1 MSNWERVAWCEG
13 MFLRPQHFQ
22 QQERYILNE
31 SSTFASH
38 LATYPWGVIELL
50 LDDALLKQSTFA
62 LKKANVVMPD
72 SRVLLSPL
80 RDQLPESLTIDKN
93 TKDRTVVIAVPMEQA
108 NSTTISS
115 MGDNQVTRYHF
126 KDQTIVDTS
135 GNLGE
140 EVLQLASL
148 AIELKL
154 DSERLTGYYTL
165 PIARIVEVTNEGNII
180 LDQHF
185 IPPTLN
191 AQLNPNIHGLLSS
204 LVGKIKLRADTLAGR
219 LNHSQ
224 GNASSIADFLMLQTL
239 NRYEPVLKHYST
251 IEGTHPETICQLL
264 YGMAGELATY
274 ASSRK
279 RPSELPVYT
288 HNGLTDVFSK
298 LSGVL
303 NQCLSTVLEQTA
315 IQIPIETTKF
325 GIHIASV
332 ADKTLLAKSQF
343 VLAVKADIE
352 PEELRKRFPAQVK
365 IGPVEHIRDLVNNQ
379 LQGISVDALPVAP
392 RQIPYHSGFH
402 YFQLDKS
409 NDYWARLDASG
420 GIAIHLSGNYPSL
433 SLQCWSVSQ

>member
-31 SSTFASH
+31 SSSFASH
-38 LATYPWGVIELL
+38 LTAYPWGVVELIIDESL
-50 LDDALLKQSTFA
+50 LAQSAFA
-62 LKKANVVMPD
+62 VKKINAVMPD
-72 SRVLLSPL
+72 SRVLLSPQ
-80 RDQLPESLTIDKN
+80 RDQLPEPIKIDKN
-93 TKDRTVVIAVPMEQA
+93 TKDKVIVLAIPIEQA
-108 NSTTISS
+108 NATTISTL
-115 MGDNQVTRYHF
+115 GDNQVTRYHF

-148 AIELKL
+148 TVELKL
-154 DSERLTGYYTL
+154 DSERLTGFYTL
-165 PIARIVEVTNEGNII
+165 PIARVIEVTDEGNII
-180 LDQHF
+180 LDKNF

-191 AQLNPNIHGLLSS
+191 AQLNPNIQSLLTG

-224 GNASSIADFLMLQTL
+224 GNATSIADFLMLQTL

-251 IEGTHPETICQLL
+251 IKGTHPETICQLL

-288 HNGLTDVFSK
+288 HKGLSEVFSQ
-298 LSGVL
+298 LSNAL
-303 NQCLSTVLEQTA
+303 NHCLSTVLEQTA

-332 ADKTLLAKSQF
+332 PDKKLLATSQF

-392 RQIPYHSGFH
+392 RQVPYHAGFH

-409 NDYWARLDASG
+409 NDYWARLAASG